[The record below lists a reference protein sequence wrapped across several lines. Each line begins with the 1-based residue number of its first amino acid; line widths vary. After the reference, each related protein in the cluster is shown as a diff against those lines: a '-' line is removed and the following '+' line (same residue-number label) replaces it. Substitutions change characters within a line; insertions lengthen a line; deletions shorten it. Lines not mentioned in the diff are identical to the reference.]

1 MIRVL
6 LVEDH
11 PIFRDGL
18 RSGLS
23 SAEDI
28 EVCGEAV
35 DVPGAVSAACDLQ
48 PDVILMDL
56 ELDGGSGIEA
66 TSQIVERTPG
76 AAVLI
81 LTMHDSETS
90 VFAAVCAGARGY
102 LLKGVDQDALLRAV
116 RGVAAG
122 ETLFGPGVAARV
134 LSRLRQSPGPP
145 GAAPGEDHELLTERE
160 REILEL
166 MAQGWGNGAI
176 AQRLVLS
183 PKTVRNNVSRILGK
197 LQAAT
202 RGDAIVR
209 ARRWGY
215 GNP

>member
-23 SAEDI
+23 SAEDV

-35 DVPGAVSAACDLQ
+35 DVPGAVAAAGDLQ

-66 TSQIVERTPG
+66 TSQIVEQTPG
-76 AAVLI
+76 AAVVI

-116 RGVAAG
+116 RGVAVG

-134 LSRLRQSPGPP
+134 LSRLRESPGLP
-145 GAAPGEDHELLTERE
+145 GAAPGEDHELTERE

-176 AQRLVLS
+176 AERLSLS
-183 PKTVRNNVSRILGK
+183 PKTVRNNVSLILGK

-215 GNP
+215 GNH